1 MKTSNDSAGISMSV
15 LLEFSI
21 FPVDQGE
28 SVSTYVSQVINL
40 IRESGVSYQLT
51 PMGTIIETETIDQAL
66 ALVSQSS
73 ELLQTLG
80 AKRIYSS
87 VKLDIRHGDI
97 GRLAGKIKSVEDK
110 IGKVSTQ
117 E

>member
-1 MKTSNDSAGISMSV
+1 MSV

-21 FPVDQGE
+21 FPMDQGE
-28 SVSTYVSQVINL
+28 SVSTYVSQVVKL
-40 IRESGVSYQLT
+40 IRESGISYQLT
-51 PMGTIIETETIDQAL
+51 PMGTIIETETLDQAL

-73 ELLQTLG
+73 ERLQTLG

-87 VKLDIRHGDI
+87 IKLDIRHGDM

-110 IGKVSTQ
+110 IGTVSSQ
-117 E
+117 Q

>member
-1 MKTSNDSAGISMSV
+1 MSV

-21 FPVDQGE
+21 FPMDQGE
-28 SVSTYVSQVINL
+28 SVSAYVSQVVNL
-40 IRESGVSYQLT
+40 IRESGISYQLT
-51 PMGTIIETETIDQAL
+51 PMGTIIETETTEQAL
-66 ALVSQSS
+66 ALVNQST

-87 VKLDIRHGDI
+87 IKLDIRHGEK

-110 IGKVSTQ
+110 IGTVSSRQ
-117 E
+117 

>member
-1 MKTSNDSAGISMSV
+1 MSV

-21 FPVDQGE
+21 FPMDQGE
-28 SVSTYVSQVINL
+28 SVSAYVSQVVNL
-40 IRESGVSYQLT
+40 IRESGISYQLT
-51 PMGTIIETETIDQAL
+51 PMGTIIETETTEQAL
-66 ALVSQSS
+66 ALVNQST

-87 VKLDIRHGDI
+87 IKLDIRHGEK

>member
-1 MKTSNDSAGISMSV
+1 MSV

-21 FPVDQGE
+21 FPMDQGE
-28 SVSTYVSQVINL
+28 SVSTYVSQVVKL

-51 PMGTIIETETIDQAL
+51 PMGTIIETETLDQAL
-66 ALVSQSS
+66 ALVNQSS
-73 ELLQTLG
+73 ERLQALG

-87 VKLDIRHGDI
+87 IKLDIRHGDM
-97 GRLAGKIKSVEDK
+97 GRLAGKIKSVEGK
-110 IGKVSTQ
+110 IGNVSTQ